1 MMAMLRV
8 LAGIAFAHLWVRAR
22 ATFVATLGVAIGVG
36 FFLAVSG
43 MMVGSQKDFIR
54 TLIDT
59 APHIIVRD
67 ERRAPTRQPALTA
80 FAGDAVRIEGLRPQE
95 EVRGLKDWPAM
106 LADVRAQPGAQVAPS
121 LSGAVTIG
129 YAGRTAAVALNGV
142 DPRLE
147 GRLTKIDETLI
158 GGRLSDLEARPDG
171 LIISRPMADRL
182 GARLGDTL
190 VVTASTGALQRMR
203 ILALIEPE
211 GRAGFYA
218 GDAVAYGLLRTAQVL
233 FTRPNVVNQL
243 HVRLADPDDARLL
256 AGTLEARWGYKWE
269 SWQER
274 SADILNLLVVRNV
287 IMYAVILAILIVASF
302 GIYTAVSNSVADK
315 RRDIAILR
323 AMGFSAFDVQAIFLI
338 EGVAIA
344 ILGAV
349 MGFAIGTGLLE
360 ILARLPLSIGGKPL
374 VLPLDRGLG
383 QYLIAGGASMTAALL
398 AAWLPARKVARVDPV
413 SVLRG
418 AA

>member
-1 MMAMLRV
+1 MSLLAV
-8 LAGIAFAHLWVRAR
+8 LNGVATAHLRVRAR
-22 ATFVATLGVAIGVG
+22 QTVVATLGVAIGVG

-43 MMVGSQKDFIR
+43 MMVGSQKDFVR
-54 TLIDT
+54 TLVDS

-67 ERRAPTRQPALTA
+67 EQRRPAPQPGLEVFPQA
-80 FAGDAVRIEGLRPQE
+80 AVAIHGLRPQE

-106 LADVRAQPGAQVAPS
+106 LADARAVPGALAAAS
-121 LSGAVTIG
+121 LNGAVTVAF
-129 YAGRTAAVALNGV
+129 AGRTAAVALSGV

-147 GRLTKIDETLI
+147 GRLAKIDESLV
-158 GGRLSDLEARPDG
+158 GGALGDLEARPDG
-171 LIISRPMADRL
+171 IIISRPLADRL

-203 ILALIEPE
+203 IVALIEPDAQ
-211 GRAGFYA
+211 AGFYA
-218 GDAVAYGLLRTAQVL
+218 GDTVAYGLLRTAQVL
-233 FTRPNVVNQL
+233 FSRPNIVNQI
-243 HVRLADPDDARLL
+243 HIRLARSETAQTQ
-256 AGTLEARWGYKWE
+256 AQTLEARWGYKWE

-323 AMGFSAFDVQAIFLI
+323 AMGFTVGDIQAIFLI
-338 EGVAIA
+338 EGLLVGV
-344 ILGAV
+344 LGALL
-349 MGFAIGTGLLE
+349 GFAVGTGLLE
-360 ILARLPLSIGGKPL
+360 ILASLPLSMGGKPL
-374 VLPLDRGLG
+374 VLPLDRGAP
-383 QYLIAGGASMTAALL
+383 QYLLAGGASLAAALV
-398 AAWLPARKVARVDPV
+398 AAWLPARKAASVDPV
-413 SVLRG
+413 TILRG